1 MNKKIVNCK
10 DCNKEVSKRAKT
22 CPHCGVSNPGEGE
35 RAVASRWIVGIIMA
49 FLIMYAL
56 MAIGEF
62 SQDLWDFTGKIVNEE

>member
-22 CPHCGVSNPGEGE
+22 CPHCGVSYPAPGEGE
-35 RAVASRWIVGIIMA
+35 RIKWGTGIIMA

-56 MAIGEF
+56 MVIGEF